1 MNTLNTMWVMSHN
14 RTFTYV
20 MKGRDKPYSKGSINW
35 KVFYYMNHL
44 SGPLLRWTLIYLER
58 HS

>member
-1 MNTLNTMWVMSHN
+1 MWVMSHN